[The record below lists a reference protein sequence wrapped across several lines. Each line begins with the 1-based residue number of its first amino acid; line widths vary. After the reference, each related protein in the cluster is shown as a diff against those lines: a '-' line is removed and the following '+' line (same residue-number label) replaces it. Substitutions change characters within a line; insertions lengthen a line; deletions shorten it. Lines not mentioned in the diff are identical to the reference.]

1 MLFSSSYILQKIIMI
16 PIVLIALT
24 FHELAHGWVSSKLGD
39 PTPGLTGRLTI
50 NPLAHLDPVGAILM
64 VLTGFGWAKP
74 VQISPRYY
82 KNPKYGM
89 AITAAAGPL
98 SNLAM
103 AFIAMILYTIVVIIG
118 CKTGQFYYEN
128 AAVYYMTGARPDVL
142 FRIMDFISIF
152 VNVNLCFM
160 VFNIIPIPPLDGSRV
175 LGLFLSNSAYFKLQ
189 QYERYSF
196 ILIIVLSLS
205 GVFSRFIGTGV
216 GFFMNMLIKLSMM
229 IVGLV
234 V

>member
-1 MLFSSSYILQKIIMI
+1 MFSYLVQKIIMI

-24 FHELAHGWVSSKLGD
+24 FHEFSHGWVSSKLGD
-39 PTPGLTGRLTI
+39 PTPRATGRLTL
-50 NPLAHLDPVGAILM
+50 NPLAHLDPVGALLM

-74 VQISPRYY
+74 VQIDPRYY
-82 KNPKYGM
+82 KKPKQGM

-98 SNLAM
+98 SNLVM
-103 AFIAMILYTIVVIIG
+103 AFIAMLVYTAVAIIG

-128 AAVYYMTGARPDVL
+128 AGLYYVTGSRPDIL
-142 FRIMDFISIF
+142 FSIMNFILLFANI
-152 VNVNLCFM
+152 NLCFM

-205 GVFSRFIGTGV
+205 GVFSRFIGAGV
-216 GFFMNMLIKLSMM
+216 GFFMQLLARLSMS

-234 V
+234 A

>member
-1 MLFSSSYILQKIIMI
+1 MQKIIMI

-24 FHELAHGWVSSKLGD
+24 FHELSHGFISSKLGD
-39 PTPGLTGRLTI
+39 PTPRLTGRLTI
-50 NPLAHLDPVGAILM
+50 NPLAHLDPIGAVLM

-74 VQISPRYY
+74 VQINPRYY
-82 KNPKYGM
+82 KNPKRGM

-98 SNLAM
+98 SNLLM
-103 AFIAMILYTIVVIIG
+103 AFIAMLIYTAVIIIG
-118 CKTGQFYYEN
+118 CKTGQFQYKDSSVSYFIN
-128 AAVYYMTGARPDVL
+128 SQPDML
-142 FRIMDFISIF
+142 LRIMSFISLF
-152 VNVNLCFM
+152 ASVNLCFM
-160 VFNIIPIPPLDGSRV
+160 VFNLIPIPPLDGSRV

-216 GFFMNMLIKLSMM
+216 GFFMELLTRMSMA